1 MRVFDESFELL
12 EFVVYAVYVNLQN
25 DEISLVITARFMN
38 ACGVCSVCSPNC
50 PSLVGIWNN
59 PVSVLRYDSP
69 VSLSTHFNDYFIEK
83 IEAIREEFPILQL
96 TLPNY
101 VCPESS
107 TTCEPTNCQFLDFTP
122 VTLPEIK
129 TISSQMNITT

>member
-50 PSLVGIWNN
+50 PSLVRIWNN
-59 PVSVLRYDSP
+59 PSQCVAFVWVVQLQWVLQSLYLVLPGCLLRMVS
-69 VSLSTHFNDYFIEK
+69 
-83 IEAIREEFPILQL
+83 
-96 TLPNY
+96 
-101 VCPESS
+101 
-107 TTCEPTNCQFLDFTP
+107 
-122 VTLPEIK
+122 
-129 TISSQMNITT
+129 

>member
-50 PSLVGIWNN
+50 QNLEQPCQCVAFVWVVQLQWVLQSLYLVLPGCLLQHLMC
-59 PVSVLRYDSP
+59 VS
-69 VSLSTHFNDYFIEK
+69 
-83 IEAIREEFPILQL
+83 
-96 TLPNY
+96 
-101 VCPESS
+101 
-107 TTCEPTNCQFLDFTP
+107 
-122 VTLPEIK
+122 
-129 TISSQMNITT
+129 